1 MLLFPFRKH
10 FQAMI
15 ETAIA
20 LDLASGTDFG
30 AFLHFRILMLVS
42 KCRERNN
49 RDRANA
55 ATSEKWDIAN
65 LTLNGL
71 DDLESSSLRDEAPQH
86 SCRNAV
92 FLADKASIEKMPK
105 KSKKL

>member
-49 RDRANA
+49 R
-55 ATSEKWDIAN
+55 
-65 LTLNGL
+65 G
-71 DDLESSSLRDEAPQH
+71 
-86 SCRNAV
+86 
-92 FLADKASIEKMPK
+92 
-105 KSKKL
+105 